1 MDYQNLSR
9 TVSHALR
16 HEPWLYEL
24 ELDDA
29 GWVPLTALL
38 AALRVER
45 REWRDLGLA
54 DLLEMIAR
62 SEKKRHEIDGDRIR
76 AFYGHSLPGKLSKQQ
91 SAPPAWLYHGTSPE
105 VAELIQREGLR
116 PMGRQYVHLSVDT
129 ATAMQVGGRKAAAPV
144 LLKVDATA
152 AYAAGAAF
160 YHGNEMVWLA
170 DEVPAE
176 FIMLQAK

>member
-1 MDYQNLSR
+1 M
-9 TVSHALR
+9 SHALR

-62 SEKKRHEIDGDRIR
+62 LRRSDMRSMVTASARFMVIR
-76 AFYGHSLPGKLSKQQ
+76 CRENCQNSK
-91 SAPPAWLYHGTSPE
+91 APPAWLYHGTSPE